1 MQSCR
6 HFPYCF
12 VETEDMCF
20 DHQCSK
26 DCEEKEL
33 ILRNGLKQNSVH
45 YNPNPNPTS
54 TKLQSCMIQF
64 VFHSE
69 VVSNLT
75 NVSSEVSMYGKHG
88 SSRKSL
94 SRMCDRFDTLIKR
107 SREGA
112 AKPRQR

>member
-1 MQSCR
+1 
-6 HFPYCF
+6 
-12 VETEDMCF
+12 MCF

-64 VFHSE
+64 R
-69 VVSNLT
+69 LPQR
-75 NVSSEVSMYGKHG
+75 GRIK
-88 SSRKSL
+88 
-94 SRMCDRFDTLIKR
+94 FDERIIR
-107 SREGA
+107 IIDVW
-112 AKPRQR
+112 